1 MKKPN
6 DLLILFL
13 FLVFVIRLNA
23 QDSNSLRIDGKPEL
37 LFGELVDKS
46 IRDVNGD
53 VCAAIKIISS
63 LTGLTFDSN
72 NRIVKTTKKT
82 GEDILYLQPS
92 EQAITVYKTGYKP
105 FKILLND
112 MGIRLNSGE
121 VWKIEISGESKTI
134 AINILVDKPDVE
146 IKIDGVIQEKGSNT
160 YNVIPGKR
168 KLEISKSGYKS
179 IIEDIDVSP
188 SNIFFRY
195 NLEIEKL
202 ISINIKSIPNE
213 AVIYIDGKE
222 EKKTDTPIFKVKGKY
237 KLRLVKFGY
246 LDYETE
252 LDVSENGKKE
262 FVYVLKK
269 NSGNLLIN
277 VNPSDANIV
286 IDGRAY
292 SPNNNEL
299 QPGKHFIE
307 VNRELYESK
316 FDTVDI
322 ELGKIITKNY
332 SLIKKTGTL
341 SLSVNPTINVI
352 KINQQSYNITKPIE
366 LLEGNYLLEIDKND
380 FEKYAEPVLIKR
392 GETLTINIKLIP
404 MMGSLKLS
412 ISPLDAN
419 IRIYKNDKMII
430 SDRGSRFMDSLF
442 TGEYKIEVD
451 NPNYIS
457 QTKSFKIE
465 KDKITDTEIILM
477 PKGVTDLN
485 ISKIISDESSV
496 KNLSINKDG
505 NSLIINYFIDA
516 DLNDEFDVS
525 LFLMDGSNRNFE
537 KQLQRLVGDYGK
549 GKFSGDMKTI
559 YWNWKEEFNGGIDNQ
574 NLFMLLRAEK
584 VGKGIPWYVWAGGA
598 IVGGVTAILL
608 KGKSSSEGGTNT
620 VNIPTPPPRPGN

>member
-195 NLEIEKL
+195 NL
-202 ISINIKSIPNE
+202 
-213 AVIYIDGKE
+213 
-222 EKKTDTPIFKVKGKY
+222 
-237 KLRLVKFGY
+237 
-246 LDYETE
+246 
-252 LDVSENGKKE
+252 
-262 FVYVLKK
+262 
-269 NSGNLLIN
+269 
-277 VNPSDANIV
+277 
-286 IDGRAY
+286 
-292 SPNNNEL
+292 
-299 QPGKHFIE
+299 
-307 VNRELYESK
+307 
-316 FDTVDI
+316 
-322 ELGKIITKNY
+322 
-332 SLIKKTGTL
+332 
-341 SLSVNPTINVI
+341 
-352 KINQQSYNITKPIE
+352 
-366 LLEGNYLLEIDKND
+366 
-380 FEKYAEPVLIKR
+380 
-392 GETLTINIKLIP
+392 
-404 MMGSLKLS
+404 
-412 ISPLDAN
+412 
-419 IRIYKNDKMII
+419 
-430 SDRGSRFMDSLF
+430 
-442 TGEYKIEVD
+442 
-451 NPNYIS
+451 
-457 QTKSFKIE
+457 
-465 KDKITDTEIILM
+465 
-477 PKGVTDLN
+477 
-485 ISKIISDESSV
+485 
-496 KNLSINKDG
+496 
-505 NSLIINYFIDA
+505 
-516 DLNDEFDVS
+516 
-525 LFLMDGSNRNFE
+525 
-537 KQLQRLVGDYGK
+537 
-549 GKFSGDMKTI
+549 
-559 YWNWKEEFNGGIDNQ
+559 
-574 NLFMLLRAEK
+574 
-584 VGKGIPWYVWAGGA
+584 
-598 IVGGVTAILL
+598 
-608 KGKSSSEGGTNT
+608 
-620 VNIPTPPPRPGN
+620 